1 MSSQFFTGLLFAL
14 PLLDAPSAVLSS
26 TEIESREYITMT
38 MEAMRQAGISVAEK
52 PGLRGFE
59 VLPAAYC
66 PFAGAV
72 EADWSQAAF
81 WYAANFLGSPV
92 EIQGLN
98 PLSAQGDLAVAS
110 LYWRLARPGDRE
122 IDVSGCPDLLPPLA
136 VMAAVRQGTVR
147 FVHAARLRL
156 KESDRL
162 QTTAAMLQ
170 ALGGT
175 VEEGADSLTVQGQPQ
190 LLGGTVDG
198 ANDHRIVMAAA
209 VAATACAIGVNID
222 GLPAGES
229 IDLQELDAF
238 LDRRKPGKSP
248 LSTTRKESDAPIFLS
263 GLEHGVTCGAPL
275 CAIIENSDQHSSD
288 YQELQDKPRPGHADY
303 TAYIKWD
310 GHADMRGGGHFS
322 GRLTAPLCIA
332 GGIAKQILSRHGVH
346 VGAHLASV
354 GDVED
359 LPFPLRPNRS
369 LFDAVAAKPFPVL
382 DDAVGERMQALIL
395 EARQHLDCGGARR
408 AGRAHV

>member
-1 MSSQFFTGLLFAL
+1 MSSEFGKLL
-14 PLLDAPSAVLSS
+14 
-26 TEIESREYITMT
+26 R
-38 MEAMRQAGISVAEK
+38 ISV
-52 PGLRGFE
+52 F
-59 VLPAAYC
+59 
-66 PFAGAV
+66 
-72 EADWSQAAF
+72 
-81 WYAANFLGSPV
+81 
-92 EIQGLN
+92 
-98 PLSAQGDLAVAS
+98 
-110 LYWRLARPGDRE
+110 
-122 IDVSGCPDLLPPLA
+122 
-136 VMAAVRQGTVR
+136 
-147 FVHAARLRL
+147 
-156 KESDRL
+156 
-162 QTTAAMLQ
+162 
-170 ALGGT
+170 
-175 VEEGADSLTVQGQPQ
+175 GQSH
-190 LLGGTVDG
+190 G
-198 ANDHRIVMAAA
+198 R
-209 VAATACAIGVNID
+209 AIGVNID

-395 EARQHLDCGGARR
+395 EARQHLDSVGGVIECAAVGVPAGLGEPMFEGLENRLAAALFGIPAVKGVEFGAGFAAARSRGSQNNDAFAVEDGEIVTCTNHAGGILGGISTGMPIILRTAIKPTPSISQPEQTVSLR
-408 AGRAHV
+408 AREDAELVVRGRHDPCIAHRAVPVVEAVTAAVLLDLLLEGHHGTF